1 MRVSRGGVCKPT
13 IRHSQHP
20 ESRLGRN
27 FHWVP
32 YPLGLMR
39 YNSWFNLHH
48 RPEDSKEKS
57 VVCPV
62 CYQQRKT
69 TPHMRKIFLVAERLL
84 SEDGTTSM
92 HLKSKNE
99 ELNWAVNYE
108 LGILEPFV
116 EDPEQVPG
124 GKNSQKNTFYPYAN
138 EYEMQVAFEYI
149 SISEEIAE
157 TTCALWIG
165 VQLDLQKMLGG
176 DYLDQG
182 LKGPSLKE
190 DGLKILENNASRQK
204 TPEIETIDLTDSPP
218 PKTKAVPSIPTP
230 PSTQANAIS
239 PLKPIEPP
247 PYFDKQRRIVSYKT
261 LQDFYELLD
270 KIERTSYV
278 GAKFLE
284 AYAEKLRDDL
294 CKDCWFKRN
303 VNLDLY

>member
-1 MRVSRGGVCKPT
+1 
-13 IRHSQHP
+13 
-20 ESRLGRN
+20 
-27 FHWVP
+27 
-32 YPLGLMR
+32 
-39 YNSWFNLHH
+39 
-48 RPEDSKEKS
+48 
-57 VVCPV
+57 
-62 CYQQRKT
+62 
-69 TPHMRKIFLVAERLL
+69 MRKIFLVAERLL

-190 DGLKILENNASRQK
+190 DGLKILENKASRQK

-218 PKTKAVPSIPTP
+218 PKTKAVPPIPTP